1 VEFGRRDFPPP
12 RRMLQT
18 PMNKDAS
25 DELQQV
31 VTEGR
36 TVRLIEDDIYS
47 VLPNTSVQHHYDRRA
62 ALYDSVVKTWLYNF
76 VMWGTSP
83 SHYVQFARQALDS
96 SGAGMFLDA
105 GCGSLLF
112 TGRIYVGSSR
122 RILAFDQSLAMLR
135 RARERLRRLSGGVPE
150 HVRLVQADL
159 SDLPFRRKS
168 FRTVLCL
175 NVLHQFA
182 DARALVSGLNELLS
196 ESGNL
201 YLTSLI
207 TSNRI
212 IGDWYL
218 EALYRTGEFVRPRD
232 EREVRELFVNGF
244 YAQKGNMAFV
254 RADRVATEDHP
265 YNNARL

>member
-1 VEFGRRDFPPP
+1 MFSSLGRLSIHPGPECSWMRVVARCYLPDEF
-12 RRMLQT
+12 ML
-18 PMNKDAS
+18 A
-25 DELQQV
+25 
-31 VTEGR
+31 
-36 TVRLIEDDIYS
+36 
-47 VLPNTSVQHHYDRRA
+47 
-62 ALYDSVVKTWLYNF
+62 
-76 VMWGTSP
+76 
-83 SHYVQFARQALDS
+83 QA
-96 SGAGMFLDA
+96 
-105 GCGSLLF
+105 
-112 TGRIYVGSSR
+112 V
-122 RILAFDQSLAMLR
+122 AFDQSLAMLR

-254 RADRVATEDHP
+254 RADRVATEGHP